1 MPCVYV
7 RLPYNEKPLFYAY
20 RLLNSGAYGTVVY
33 NDAKKT
39 AIKIYVNNM
48 SFISEYF
55 ILKTIGYH
63 PYIVKIHDLFICDVL
78 QCASLDYMNR
88 VTFEQVSSTSP
99 SLLEYS
105 YPAMELQYC
114 DGSLEACSPKYL
126 TDVNII
132 QLMLKLVA
140 TVNHLHRNNIIH
152 RDIKASNILYIK
164 RANHNNDVEIIPL
177 MADFGSAVMV
187 NKDLNFIESIVTTIT
202 SRAPEITEY
211 KYELKKNPR
220 RVNKHYNYKCLPYTE
235 KVDCWALGCVLLHL
249 CTGEDF
255 YDYALKKG
263 VKDSQEVIESI
274 SGFYYTF
281 ITGEN
286 FHDTL
291 RNAVDKHSGVRTLKY
306 MDKFKEIAIRLL
318 NRDYRKR
325 PSTYELYHMI
335 LNIDPTVIKNN
346 LTLPQVYDDVKIHS
360 ILELAFMIPKDSLA
374 DKLITSKVENKTE
387 NKTESKT
394 DIIDSRGN
402 KVTVTYKDIIVK
414 LHGDTNDKSD
424 EKLSSSITQ
433 VADNFGMYEDDYNPN
448 NKIFNRILKSLH
460 HCTKYSYTL
469 YKYHR
474 SFKLSMVKFIVNL
487 LNRMTDEDHY
497 PTLSLVGDSFAE
509 KQAHTKEEMKVKTSL
524 VGTKVE
530 AGSGPYNTVDLHTES
545 YSVGMFVIFQ
555 TILYDDLYDNK
566 YIHNFNHNVTSKYNA
581 HQFNVHLV
589 SLIKLL
595 TPHLGRYL
603 RNHSKL

>member
-20 RLLNSGAYGTVVY
+20 RLLNSGAYGTVIY
-33 NDAKKT
+33 NDVKKT

-114 DGSLEACSPKYL
+114 DGSLESCNPKHL
-126 TDVNII
+126 TDSNII
-132 QLMLKLVA
+132 QLMLKLVS

-152 RDIKASNILYIK
+152 RDIKASNILYMK
-164 RANHNNDVEIIPL
+164 RANHNNDVEIIPF

-220 RVNKHYNYKCLPYTE
+220 RMNKHYTYKCLPYTE

-255 YDYALKKG
+255 YDYALRKG
-263 VKDSQEVIESI
+263 VKDSQEVVESI

-281 ITGEN
+281 ITGEH

-291 RNAVDKHSGVRTLKY
+291 RHSVDKYSGVRTLKY
-306 MDKFKEIAIRLL
+306 MDKFKEIAIKLL
-318 NRDYRKR
+318 DRDYRKR

-335 LNIDPTVIKNN
+335 LDIDPSLMKNN

-360 ILELAFMIPKDSLA
+360 ILEMAFMIPKDSLA
-374 DKLITSKVENKTE
+374 DKLITSKIES
-387 NKTESKT
+387 KTESKT
-394 DIIDSRGN
+394 DLIDSQGN
-402 KVTVTYKDIIVK
+402 KVTTTYKDIITK
-414 LHGDTNDKSD
+414 HENMNMNMNTNTNTD
-424 EKLSSSITQ
+424 EKILSNIVQ
-433 VADNFGMYEDDYNPN
+433 VPDNFGMYDDDYRTND
-448 NKIFNRILKSLH
+448 KTFNRILKSLH
-460 HCTKYSYTL
+460 HCTQYSYIL

-474 SFKLSMVKFIVNL
+474 SIKLSTVKFVVNIL
-487 LNRMTDEDHY
+487 SKISNEDHY

-509 KQAHTKEEMKVKTSL
+509 KQAHTKEEKNVETSL
-524 VGTKVE
+524 VGTKVK
-530 AGSGPYNTVDLHTES
+530 AGSSTNQRVDS
-545 YSVGMFVIFQ
+545 YAVCLFAIFQ

-566 YIHNFNHNVTSKYNA
+566 YVHNFNYRVTSKYNA
-581 HQFNVHLV
+581 HRFNVHLV
-589 SLIKLL
+589 TLIKLL
-595 TPHLGRYL
+595 TPQFGRYL